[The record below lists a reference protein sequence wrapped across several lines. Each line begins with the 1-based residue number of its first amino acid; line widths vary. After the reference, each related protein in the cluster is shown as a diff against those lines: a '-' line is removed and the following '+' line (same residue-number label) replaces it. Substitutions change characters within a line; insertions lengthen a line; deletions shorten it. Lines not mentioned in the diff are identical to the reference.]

1 MSELL
6 GGYVLNILAA
16 VAVLVFGWL
25 IALVAASLIRGALRK
40 TGLSNRLGKWLST
53 KPGQEIPDVERPIAQ
68 GVFYLIMLFVLVGFF
83 QTLQL
88 TLVTEPLNN
97 FLNKLFNYAP
107 QLLAAGILIVLAWG
121 MATVAR
127 FLVSKGLAAVDLD
140 RRLGRQTGEEDEK
153 AIPLAKTISDAV
165 YWLVLLLFLPAVL
178 TALNVE
184 GLLTPV
190 QEMVGKILNFLP
202 NLFAAVIIFVVGWF
216 VARIV
221 QRIVSNL
228 LAAVGADRLGDR
240 VGLAQVLGQNR
251 LSDVLGLVVYVLV
264 LIPVLIAFLSALQ
277 IEAVTKPASEMLN
290 TILGALP
297 NIFGAAL
304 VISIAY
310 VVGRVVANLVAQV
323 LAAVGFNKVP
333 ALLGLGKEQ
342 ATGKQT
348 PAQWVGTLLL
358 IAIVLLAVLQALQ
371 LMGFTAVGDLVHGFL
386 MFAWQVLLG
395 LVIIGLGLY
404 FGKLVAETILTTGM
418 SNARLWATT
427 ARVMVIVLA
436 SAMGLQQMGLG
447 ERIIEQA
454 FGLTL
459 GAIAVAVAISFGIG
473 GRDAAKNAIDN
484 FLKSRKNDG

>member
-1 MSELL
+1 
-6 GGYVLNILAA
+6 
-16 VAVLVFGWL
+16 
-25 IALVAASLIRGALRK
+25 
-40 TGLSNRLGKWLST
+40 
-53 KPGQEIPDVERPIAQ
+53 
-68 GVFYLIMLFVLVGFF
+68 
-83 QTLQL
+83 
-88 TLVTEPLNN
+88 
-97 FLNKLFNYAP
+97 AP
-107 QLLAAGILIVLAWG
+107 QLLAAGILVVLAWG
-121 MATVAR
+121 VATVAR
-127 FLVSKGLAAVDLD
+127 FLVGKGLAAVDLD

-178 TALNVE
+178 TALDVQ

-190 QEMVGKILNFLP
+190 QDMVGKILNFLP
-202 NLFAAVIIFVVGWF
+202 NLFAAAILFVVGWF

-251 LSDVLGLVVYVLV
+251 LSDVLGLVVYVLI
-264 LIPVLIAFLSALQ
+264 LIPVLIAFLSALK
-277 IEAVTKPASEMLN
+277 IEAVTQPASEMLN

-297 NIFGAAL
+297 NIFAAAL

-342 ATGKQT
+342 AAGKQT
-348 PAQWVGTLLL
+348 PSQWVGTLLL
-358 IAIVLLAVLQALQ
+358 IAIVLLAVMQALQ
-371 LMGFTAVGDLVHGFL
+371 LMGFTIVGDLMKQFL
-386 MFAWQVLLG
+386 LFAGHVLLG

-404 FGKLVAETILTTGM
+404 FGKLVAETILTAGM
-418 SNARLWATT
+418 SQARLWALT
-427 ARVMVIVLA
+427 ARIMVIVMA
-436 SAMGLQQMGLG
+436 FAMGLRQMGLAN
-447 ERIIEQA
+447 EIIQLA

-459 GAIAVAVAISFGIG
+459 GAIAVAVAVSFGIG
-473 GRDAAKNAIDN
+473 GRDAARNAIDN
-484 FLKSRKNDG
+484 FLKSRKNGG